1 MAGLSLTR
9 ETALQIDAVTRETAH
24 QIDAVTRFDGLNPSR
39 RRAQFFAV
47 RTHKCSNFR
56 PITQNNILASVRLVC
71 SNTQRQGETV

>member
-39 RRAQFFAV
+39 RRAQFFAT
-47 RTHKCSNFR
+47 RTHKIFELSAKHTKQHF
-56 PITQNNILASVRLVC
+56 
-71 SNTQRQGETV
+71 GF